1 MSCCYAMSWRDI
13 RGWRRR
19 RRQWLQQGV
28 QRTVCPAG
36 EEEEHGGRTGGLR
49 VRESGSGVWVWA
61 RGRGGV
67 RAAGVAGGA
76 MGSACCGRG
85 KGGAATGYTASVL
98 AEGRGGEGATSMV
111 WMCVRACRGRTGGV
125 FGGQVYGPRCWNSYA
140 AGAGIGA
147 QRGAR
152 HPLPQ
157 PLWGSGLM
165 RFSRR
170 LVTWRLVGLR
180 RGTGHV
186 TVHIRVSVSVS
197 VGMSNA
203 SLSSISKPP
212 IARCAKRDL

>member
-1 MSCCYAMSWRDI
+1 
-13 RGWRRR
+13 
-19 RRQWLQQGV
+19 
-28 QRTVCPAG
+28 
-36 EEEEHGGRTGGLR
+36 
-49 VRESGSGVWVWA
+49 
-61 RGRGGV
+61 
-67 RAAGVAGGA
+67 

-98 AEGRGGEGATSMV
+98 AEGRGGEGATSVV
-111 WMCVRACRGRTGGV
+111 WMCVRVCRGRTGGV
-125 FGGQVYGPRCWNSYA
+125 FAGQVYGPRCWNSYA

-186 TVHIRVSVSVS
+186 TVGTHTCECECGGYVNCFIKFYLKPSDCTLCKTRLVMIAGIRP
-197 VGMSNA
+197 GAPPNA
-203 SLSSISKPP
+203 VLM
-212 IARCAKRDL
+212 R